1 MIMKL
6 NLTIG
11 QKVKALIV
19 LVLFF
24 LLLLATNKIDNNHFK
39 VVKKSMSTIYEDRL
53 VAQDYIY
60 KLSQNLQSKGLS
72 LAINDKVNYSLN
84 DSINYLV
91 QVYEETK
98 FTSREAKCF
107 DSFKVNLDQLHN
119 LEQEFKRLAS
129 SEVKQKIYQQHNVLN
144 MQLDKLAEIQLKE
157 GKRQTKISNR
167 SISTSDLISNMEI
180 AALIIIGLLINALI
194 FIKPNS

>member
-1 MIMKL
+1 MKL